1 MVAYVFSKRLF
12 DRYMSE
18 HGITDGNI
26 PEGMAVVSIGEPSES
41 ESDHW
46 FQEPSCS
53 VLNIDFWDVNGYR
66 VEDVLGMTDEQAFE
80 IYRFLSGNIGK
91 DFYIHCRAGVS
102 RSQAVARFLEDCYGY
117 EVVQGSDRP
126 PFPNAHV
133 LALLKREYA
142 KDAFGDG
149 IQFSRC

>member
-1 MVAYVFSKRLF
+1 MKAYVFSKRLF

-18 HGITDGNI
+18 NGISDGSI
-26 PEGMAVVSIGEPSES
+26 PDNCAFVSIGEPADSEHWFSES
-41 ESDHW
+41 SD
-46 FQEPSCS
+46 S

-66 VEDVLGMTDEQAFE
+66 VEDVLGMTDEQAE
-80 IYRFLSGNIGK
+80 KVYRFLSGNIGK

-117 EVVQGSDRP
+117 EVVQGSDRQ

-133 LALLKREYA
+133 LALLKREYM
-142 KDAFGDG
+142 KDVFGGDG
-149 IQFSRC
+149 IRFS